1 MQLILASQ
9 SPRRKQLLT
18 DAALEFEIVI
28 VPTDESYPGHLTRAE
43 VPEFIAADKALAV
56 YQQLET
62 AGKLNEETVILAA
75 DTIVLLQEKVIGKP
89 KDTEDAKQILRSL
102 SGQTHEVITGVCL
115 LSRTRKEIF
124 HSLTKVHF
132 NELSEEQI
140 DYYINHYQPF
150 DKAGAYALQEWIG
163 LIGISAI
170 EGDLYN
176 VIGLPVNKVVKALP
190 AFSSRSKA

>member
-28 VPTDESYPGHLTRAE
+28 VPTDESYPDHLTRAE

-62 AGKLNEETVILAA
+62 TGKLKEETVILAA

-89 KDTEDAKQILRSL
+89 KDAEDAKQILRSL

-115 LSRTRKEIF
+115 LNRDRKEVF
-124 HSLTKVHF
+124 HSLTKVQF

-140 DYYINHYQPF
+140 DYYISHYQPF

-176 VIGLPVNKVVKALP
+176 VIGLPVNKVVKALH

>member
-9 SPRRKQLLT
+9 SPRRKQLLS

-28 VPTDESYPGHLTRAE
+28 VPTEETYPEHLTRAE
-43 VPEFIAADKALAV
+43 VPEFIAEEKALAV
-56 YQQLET
+56 YQQLEAT
-62 AGKLNEETVILAA
+62 NKLNRETVILAA

-89 KDTEDAKQILRSL
+89 KDAEDARQILRSL

-115 LSRTRKEIF
+115 LSGDRKELF
-124 HSLTKVHF
+124 HSITKVHF

-140 DYYINHYQPF
+140 DYYIRHYQPF

-163 LIGISAI
+163 LVGISGI

-176 VIGLPVNKVVKALP
+176 VIGLPVNNVMQVLP
-190 AFSSRSKA
+190 AFSTRSKA